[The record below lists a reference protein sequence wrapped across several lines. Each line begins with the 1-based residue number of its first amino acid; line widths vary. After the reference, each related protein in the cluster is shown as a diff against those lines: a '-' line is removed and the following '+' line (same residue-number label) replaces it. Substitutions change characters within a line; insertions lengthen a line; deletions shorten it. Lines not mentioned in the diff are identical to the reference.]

1 MSLQLAQLFDLSL
14 ERDIRERLGRLPDT
28 LEKAYDEIYNQIR
41 LQKGSAPEIANRA
54 FQWIMCSCAPLS
66 PAELIGAICQDPETE
81 NLKEVDVTIDFV
93 LGACRNLLTVDKQL
107 DVCKFSH
114 LSVQEYC
121 ETRHW
126 SQSQANTAVA
136 KVCLSLL
143 NHPECQLQDTKNPD
157 ATLGSIA
164 PLNQYARFYWATH
177 VQRCEGQGH
186 ESRLSSLL
194 NSFLGSG
201 SESGPAY
208 RHWHRAIKKDMDNG
222 TYERTQLP
230 SIYPQLSPPT
240 VNSLPICAFGFH
252 DLVLD
257 WWRAAPKDIEQL
269 NSRNQ
274 TLLQLASDGG
284 HISVAQE
291 LIDLDADVNA
301 QSEEYGSALQAAAR
315 NGHEG
320 IAKLLL
326 EEGADVNAQGGYYG
340 KALQVASIGGN
351 ENIVKL
357 LLEKG
362 ADVNAQ
368 GGYYGN
374 ALQAASAK
382 GNEDIVKLL
391 LEKGAGVNAQGE
403 YGGNALQTASAE
415 GNESIVKLL
424 LEKGADVN
432 AQGGYYNNALQA
444 ASARG
449 YEDIVKLLLKEGA
462 DVNVQGGHYG
472 NALQAASAGRHENIV
487 KLLLERKADV
497 NAQGGH
503 YGNALLAA
511 AKEGHEDIV
520 KLLLETGADDNAQGR
535 VWRNALQWRNQLA
548 REQRKISLF
557 IESRKQV

>member
-66 PAELIGAICQDPETE
+66 PAELIGAICQDPETD
-81 NLKEVDVTIDFV
+81 NLNEVDVTIDFV

-126 SQSQANTAVA
+126 SQSQANTVVA

-208 RHWHRAIKKDMDNG
+208 RHWHRAIKEDKDNT
-222 TYERTQLP
+222 TYGWTQLY

-240 VNSLPICAFGFH
+240 FNSLPICAFGFH

-269 NSRNQ
+269 NSQNR
-274 TLLQLASDGG
+274 TLLQLASNGG
-284 HISVAQE
+284 HMSVAQE
-291 LIDLDADVNA
+291 LIELGADVNA
-301 QSEEYGSALQAAAR
+301 RGGFYDNALQAASA
-315 NGHEG
+315 GGYEG
-320 IAKLLL
+320 IVKLLL
-326 EEGADVNAQGGYYG
+326 EQGADVNARGGFYDNALQAASAGGYEGIVKLLLEQGADVNARGGFYGNALQTASIKGNEGIVKLLLKQGADVNAQGGEYDN
-340 KALQVASIGGN
+340 ALQAAASIEGN
-351 ENIVKL
+351 EGIVKLLLKQGADVNAQGGEDDNALQTASIEGNEGIVKL
-357 LLEKG
+357 LLERKP
-362 ADVNAQ
+362 DVNAQ

-374 ALQAASAK
+374 ALQAASA
-382 GNEDIVKLL
+382 GGYEDIVKLL
-391 LEKGAGVNAQGE
+391 LKRKPD
-403 YGGNALQTASAE
+403 
-415 GNESIVKLL
+415 I
-424 LEKGADVN
+424 N

-444 ASARG
+444 ASAR
-449 YEDIVKLLLKEGA
+449 
-462 DVNVQGGHYG
+462 
-472 NALQAASAGRHENIV
+472 RHENIV
-487 KLLLERKADV
+487 KLLLERKDF
-497 NAQGGH
+497 
-503 YGNALLAA
+503 L
-511 AKEGHEDIV
+511 
-520 KLLLETGADDNAQGR
+520 
-535 VWRNALQWRNQLA
+535 
-548 REQRKISLF
+548 RERPG
-557 IESRKQV
+557 

>member
-54 FQWIMCSCAPLS
+54 LQWIMCSCAPLS
-66 PAELIGAICQDPETE
+66 PAELIGAICQDPETD
-81 NLKEVDVTIDFV
+81 NLNEVDVSIDFV

-143 NHPECQLQDTKNPD
+143 NHPKCQLQDTKNPD
-157 ATLGSIA
+157 ANLGSIA
-164 PLNQYARFYWATH
+164 PLNQYARIYWATH

-186 ESRLSSLL
+186 ESRLSSFL

-208 RHWHRAIKKDMDNG
+208 RHWHRAIKKDMDKR
-222 TYERTQLP
+222 TYERTQLH

-252 DLVLD
+252 NLVSD

-269 NSRNQ
+269 NSQNR

-291 LIDLDADVNA
+291 LIRLGADVNA
-301 QSEEYGSALQAAAR
+301 QGGRYGNALQAAAEKGYKDIVKLLLER
-315 NGHEG
+315 GADVNAQGGRYGNTLQAASIGGNEGIVKLLLEKGANVNAHGGYYGNALQTASKGGHESIVKLLLEQGADVNPQVRRYDNPLLVAAEKGHEG
-320 IAKLLL
+320 IVKLLL
-326 EEGADVNAQGGYYG
+326 EEGADVNAQGGY
-340 KALQVASIGGN
+340 
-351 ENIVKL
+351 
-357 LLEKG
+357 
-362 ADVNAQ
+362 D
-368 GGYYGN
+368 GN
-374 ALQAASAK
+374 ALH
-382 GNEDIVKLL
+382 
-391 LEKGAGVNAQGE
+391 
-403 YGGNALQTASAE
+403 TAS
-415 GNESIVKLL
+415 K
-424 LEKGADVN
+424 
-432 AQGGYYNNALQA
+432 
-444 ASARG
+444 RG
-449 YEDIVKLLLKEGA
+449 
-462 DVNVQGGHYG
+462 
-472 NALQAASAGRHENIV
+472 HENIV
-487 KLLLERKADV
+487 KLLLKRKADV
-497 NAQGGH
+497 NAQGEH
-503 YGNALLAA
+503 YDNALLAA
-511 AKEGHEDIV
+511 A
-520 KLLLETGADDNAQGR
+520 
-535 VWRNALQWRNQLA
+535 
-548 REQRKISLF
+548 
-557 IESRKQV
+557 

>member
-66 PAELIGAICQDPETE
+66 PAELIGAICQDPETD
-81 NLKEVDVTIDFV
+81 NLNEVDVTIDFV

-126 SQSQANTAVA
+126 SQIQANTVVA

-143 NHPECQLQDTKNPD
+143 NHPECQLQDTKHPD

-201 SESGPAY
+201 SESGLAY
-208 RHWHRAIKKDMDNG
+208 RHWHRAIKKDIDSK
-222 TYERTQLP
+222 TYKWTQLH

-240 VNSLPICAFGFH
+240 VKSLPICAFGFH

-257 WWRAAPKDIEQL
+257 WWRAAPEDIEQL
-269 NSRNQ
+269 NSQNR

-301 QSEEYGSALQAAAR
+301 QSEEYGSALQAVAR
-315 NGHEG
+315 KGHKG
-320 IAKLLL
+320 IVKLLL
-326 EEGADVNAQGGYYG
+326 EEDADVNAQGGYYSN
-340 KALQVASIGGN
+340 ALQAASINGN

-357 LLEKG
+357 LLK
-362 ADVNAQ
+362 
-368 GGYYGN
+368 
-374 ALQAASAK
+374 
-382 GNEDIVKLL
+382 
-391 LEKGAGVNAQGE
+391 
-403 YGGNALQTASAE
+403 
-415 GNESIVKLL
+415 
-424 LEKGADVN
+424 KGADVN

-444 ASARG
+444 VSIEGNENIVKLLLDKGADVNAQGGYYDNALQTVSAGGYEGIVKLLLEQGADVNAQGGEDNNALQAASTEGNEGIVELLLKQGADVNAQNEYYGNALQAASAGG
-449 YEDIVKLLLKEGA
+449 YEDIVKLLLK
-462 DVNVQGGHYG
+462 QG
-472 NALQAASAGRHENIV
+472 V
-487 KLLLERKADV
+487 DV
-497 NAQGGH
+497 NAQGGED
-503 YGNALLAA
+503 GNALHAA
-511 AKEGHEDIV
+511 A
-520 KLLLETGADDNAQGR
+520 
-535 VWRNALQWRNQLA
+535 
-548 REQRKISLF
+548 
-557 IESRKQV
+557 

>member
-1 MSLQLAQLFDLSL
+1 MSLQLAQLFELSL
-14 ERDIRERLGRLPDT
+14 ERDIRERLGRLPET
-28 LEKAYDEIYNQIR
+28 LEKAYDETYNQIR

-66 PAELIGAICQDPETE
+66 PAELIGAICQDPETD
-81 NLKEVDVTIDFV
+81 NLNEVDVTIDFV

-126 SQSQANTAVA
+126 SQIQANTVVA

-164 PLNQYARFYWATH
+164 PLNQYARIYWATH

-208 RHWHRAIKKDMDNG
+208 RHWHRAIEKDMDNR
-222 TYERTQLP
+222 TYKGTQLH

-252 DLVLD
+252 ELVLN

-269 NSRNQ
+269 NSLKR
-274 TLLQLASDGG
+274 TLLQLASNGG

-301 QSEEYGSALQAAAR
+301 QSGYWGNALQAAVAR
-315 NGHEG
+315 DYKG
-320 IAKLLL
+320 
-326 EEGADVNAQGGYYG
+326 
-340 KALQVASIGGN
+340 
-351 ENIVKL
+351 IVKL

-374 ALQAASAK
+374 ALQMASIEDNKGIVKLLLEQGADVNAQGGEYGNALQAASARGYEGIVK
-382 GNEDIVKLL
+382 LLLERKPDVNAQGGLYGNALQAASAGDYEDIVKLL
-391 LEKGAGVNAQGE
+391 LEQGADVNAQGG
-403 YGGNALQTASAE
+403 YYGNALQAISIR
-415 GNESIVKLL
+415 GNEYIVKLL

-432 AQGGYYNNALQA
+432 AQGGC
-444 ASARG
+444 
-449 YEDIVKLLLKEGA
+449 
-462 DVNVQGGHYG
+462 YG

-487 KLLLERKADV
+487 KLLLERKDF
-497 NAQGGH
+497 
-503 YGNALLAA
+503 L
-511 AKEGHEDIV
+511 
-520 KLLLETGADDNAQGR
+520 
-535 VWRNALQWRNQLA
+535 
-548 REQRKISLF
+548 RERPG
-557 IESRKQV
+557 